1 MGKRVGRKRKLG
13 VRRKPSGQIA
23 NLTVAETT
31 EAEAETKSVVRL
43 QRYRAQMES
52 LRAAANPQGFMPKTP
67 LALFQPYV
75 RGQLDEH
82 EYEAGNLYG
91 ALARR
96 YAALK
101 GIPLQPDCLVAT
113 VMDMQPAIFRELE
126 MAYLGATDSLKAV
139 SRSTVAEVAAVC
151 IYGEPMETVYN
162 LKRGLGSLVEYWQLK
177 ASLPGESEFSR
188 KIKSWCR
195 A

>member
-43 QRYRAQMES
+43 QRYRAQME
-52 LRAAANPQGFMPKTP
+52 RQGTTPKT
-67 LALFQPYV
+67 LMALFQPYV
-75 RGQLDEH
+75 RGQLDEY

-96 YAALK
+96 YATLK

-113 VMDMQPAIFRELE
+113 VMDLKPAIFRELE

-162 LKRGLGSLVEYWQLK
+162 LKRGLGSLVEHWQLK